1 MDFAPYVN
9 FDELYEKYDQFKQL
23 ASTHVLTIRLL
34 GIISA
39 FDPQNNEVEI
49 LSPLQMDA
57 HPCVLVD
64 VSLLAEDLKTSLA
77 GEGAQDRLV
86 QFIGTLKVVPGGKS
100 WRLQAFILTF
110 MDGIDL
116 NAYQEVVKITR
127 PYATMINF

>member
-1 MDFAPYVN
+1 MCTRR
-9 FDELYEKYDQFKQL
+9 K
-23 ASTHVLTIRLL
+23 
-34 GIISA
+34 ISA
-39 FDPQNNEVEI
+39 VDLQNNEVEI
-49 LSPLQMDA
+49 LSPLQMDT

-86 QFIGTLKVVPGGKS
+86 QFIGTLKLVPGAKS

-127 PYATMINF
+127 PYAAMINF